1 MDTQYALQVLQNGD
15 GGYRWMV
22 VNMLVDSISAP
33 VVVAEVEY
41 QTFDEAMAA
50 GAVQLQ
56 QLMRQ
61 QA

>member
-1 MDTQYALQVLQNGD
+1 MDTTKYALQVLQDGE

-33 VVVAEVEY
+33 VAVAETDY
-41 QTFDEAMAA
+41 PTFEEAMAA

-61 QA
+61 